1 MCVCVY
7 EREHQKEREREC
19 VYTYMSIGVK
29 YDDEEGQ
36 GSRGRQPDITGINA
50 LVSKFAQEAEATE
63 ASENAHELQV
73 QCVVKCGK
81 VW

>member
-1 MCVCVY
+1 MCVY
-7 EREHQKEREREC
+7 ARERKRERERERESIYIM
-19 VYTYMSIGVK
+19 YTGVK
-29 YDDEEGQ
+29 YDDEEGK

-73 QCVVKCGK
+73 KYVV
-81 VW
+81 